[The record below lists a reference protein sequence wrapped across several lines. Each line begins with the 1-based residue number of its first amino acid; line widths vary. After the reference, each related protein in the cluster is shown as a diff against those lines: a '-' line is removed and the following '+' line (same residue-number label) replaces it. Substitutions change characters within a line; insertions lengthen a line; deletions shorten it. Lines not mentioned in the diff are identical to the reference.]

1 MRFKR
6 VIAGISGLMLMLALA
21 GCGTAAPAAS
31 TGPAATSAAP
41 ANTPASAA
49 TATTQ
54 AEAAQPVQALKGEA
68 TIYTSQPEADIQALL
83 EAFNKKQ
90 PDIKINV
97 FRSGTEE
104 VISKILAEKQ
114 ANSILAD
121 LLLVADS
128 ATFESLKAQDLLMS
142 YKSPELEGISSDY
155 YDADNTYAGTKVIST
170 GIIVNTD
177 LIKKEIT
184 ALTDLTSPD
193 LKDQLIMPSP
203 LYSGAAAYNLGVI
216 TRTGGLG
223 WEFYE
228 SLKANGV
235 KVDQGNGAIQ
245 KAVVGGQKGLGII
258 VDYMA
263 LRSKA
268 EGAPVEFIY
277 PREGSLSVTE
287 PIGIIKGTKK
297 EDLAKAFVDFILSA
311 DGQKATA
318 EIGYTPIKS
327 GVEPPKGFKSID
339 EIKNLT
345 YDLGELVKTRND
357 DKDKFSKMFQ

>member
-6 VIAGISGLMLMLALA
+6 VTAVISGLMIMAALA
-21 GCGTAAPAAS
+21 GCGSTAPATPGS
-31 TGPAATSAAP
+31 NAATGAVSE
-41 ANTPASAA
+41 S
-49 TATTQ
+49 TAGTETTQ
-54 AEAAQPVQALKGEA
+54 SAVQALKGEI
-68 TIYTSQPEADIQALL
+68 TIYTSQPEADIQALI

-90 PDIKINV
+90 PDIKMNV

-121 LLLVADS
+121 LLLVADA
-128 ATFESLKAQDLLMS
+128 ATFESLKSQDLLLS
-142 YKSPELEGISSDY
+142 YKSPELEGIGSDY
-155 YDADNTYAGTKVIST
+155 YDADNTYAGTKIIST

-177 LIKKEIT
+177 VIKKEIT
-184 ALTDLTSPD
+184 SLADLTSPD
-193 LKDQLIMPSP
+193 LKDQSIMPSP

-216 TRTGGLG
+216 TRTDGLG
-223 WEFYE
+223 WDFYE
-228 SLKANGV
+228 KLKANGV

-245 KAVVGGQKGLGII
+245 KAVVAGQKGCGII

-268 EGAPVEFIY
+268 DGAPVEFIY
-277 PREGSLSVTE
+277 PKEGSLSVTE
-287 PIGIIKGTKK
+287 PIGIVKGTKK
-297 EDLAKAFVDFILSA
+297 EELAKAFVDFILST

-327 GVEPPKGFKSID
+327 GVQPPEGFKSID
-339 EIKNLT
+339 EIRNLT

-357 DKDKFSKMFQ
+357 DKEKFSKLFG